1 MIDKKMSILVVDDF
15 NSMRTQIKE
24 MLKEMG
30 FKSILEAHDGQEAT
44 FVLEN
49 KKVDFIISD
58 WNMPNVDG
66 ITLLRHVRGHPV
78 YKDLPFLMVTAVS
91 ERKEVMEAVAAKVS
105 NYIVKPFAPQA
116 LEAKIR
122 GIFGCT
128 EPLWEKGSRWR

>member
-1 MIDKKMSILVVDDF
+1 MIDKRMSILVVDDF
-15 NSMRTQIKE
+15 NSMRAQIKE
-24 MLKEMG
+24 LLKEMG
-30 FKSILEAHDGQEAT
+30 FQSFLEARDGEEAA
-44 FVLEN
+44 VILEN

-58 WNMPNVDG
+58 WNMPNGDG
-66 ITLLRHVRGHPV
+66 ITLLRHVRSHQV
-78 YKDLPFLMVTAVS
+78 HKDLPFLMVTAVS